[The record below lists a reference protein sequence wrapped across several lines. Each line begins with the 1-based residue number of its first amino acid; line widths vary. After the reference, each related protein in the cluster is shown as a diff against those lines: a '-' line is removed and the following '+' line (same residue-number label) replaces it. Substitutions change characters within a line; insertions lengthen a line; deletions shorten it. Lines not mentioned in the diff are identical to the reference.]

1 MPAKIDSPTWI
12 ALVCVLLG
20 WFGLNTLVATFGPV
34 VHVVH
39 FYDLPVVMQDPR
51 WLVTGVEDVFPLA
64 RMAFGFVCLVAVTAP
79 LLPRLG
85 FPKVPYLL
93 SAAPLLLMLL
103 CGIVLYVKSSS
114 THIDATAGVPR
125 LGGYLAKWAN
135 GASTWG
141 SDVVARHI
149 AIGTGGYLAFIA
161 SGFLAVRGIVRPRPA
176 VAAPVATS
184 AD

>member
-1 MPAKIDSPTWI
+1 MPAKIDLPTWL
-12 ALVCVLLG
+12 ALACVLLG

-39 FYDLPVVMQDPR
+39 FYDLPVVMRDPG
-51 WLVTGVEDVFPLA
+51 WLVTGVDDVFPLA

-93 SAAPLLLMLL
+93 SAAPFLLMLL

-114 THIDATAGVPR
+114 THVDATAGLGK

-135 GASTWG
+135 GATAWG
-141 SDVVARHI
+141 GDVVARHI
-149 AIGTGGYLAFIA
+149 TIGAGGYLSFIA
-161 SGFLAVRGIVRPRPA
+161 SGFLAIRGILRPRQA
-176 VAAPVATS
+176 VGAAA
-184 AD
+184 